1 MVERI
6 DRPEAPQ
13 PWKIK
18 ETGRTK
24 DDRHSQQQ
32 EESKEQKKKKFE
44 KRAEGD
50 KWKKLG
56 GRTMVIKPMRVPLKD
71 IKALRYR
78 NVTMHSGIVTLEASM
93 EWKIGRVSDG
103 VVVRLAGLDAYMKVK
118 RLKIGDE
125 VPRELWAISDPLEVG
140 IPMESSSSG
149 SFNTEEIER
158 EAAAAR
164 QKETPKP
171 RTSRSFLELIGL
183 KSRITG
189 KFQWAVFFLYI
200 IIAMGIALGLH
211 ALFTMTRV

>member
-6 DRPEAPQ
+6 DRPDAPQ

-50 KWKKLG
+50 RWKKLG
-56 GRTMVIKPMRVPLKD
+56 GRTMVIKPMSVPLRN
-71 IKALRYR
+71 IKAMRYR

-93 EWKIGRVSDG
+93 DWTTGRTSDG
-103 VVVRLAGLDAYMKVK
+103 VVVRLSGLDAYMKVK

-125 VPRELWAISDPLEVG
+125 VPRELWAISDPLEIGV
-140 IPMESSSSG
+140 PMESSSSG
-149 SFNTEEIER
+149 SFNAGEIER
-158 EAAAAR
+158 EATAERRPEAQR
-164 QKETPKP
+164 
-171 RTSRSFLELIGL
+171 SGRSFLELIGL
-183 KSRITG
+183 KSKVTG

-200 IIAMGIALGLH
+200 IIAMGIALALH

>member
-6 DRPEAPQ
+6 DRPDAPQ

-44 KRAEGD
+44 KRADGE

-56 GRTMVIKPMRVPLKD
+56 GRTMVIKPMQVPLRD
-71 IKALRYR
+71 IKAVKYR
-78 NVTMHSGIVTLEASM
+78 NVTMHSGIVTLEASL

-103 VVVRLAGLDAYMKVK
+103 VVLRLAGLDAYMKVK
-118 RLKIGDE
+118 RLKIGEE

-149 SFNTEEIER
+149 SFNTGEIER
-158 EAAAAR
+158 EAATAR
-164 QKETPKP
+164 QKEEPQ
-171 RTSRSFLELIGL
+171 RSRSILEIIGL
-183 KSRITG
+183 KSKVTG

-200 IIAMGIALGLH
+200 IIATGIALGLH

>member
-6 DRPEAPQ
+6 DRPDAPQ

-32 EESKEQKKKKFE
+32 EESKEQKKRKFE

-50 KWKKLG
+50 TWRKLG
-56 GRTMVIKPMRVPLKD
+56 GRTMVIKQMSVPLRD
-71 IKALRYR
+71 IKAMRYR
-78 NVTMHSGIVTLEASM
+78 NVTMHSGVVTLECNM
-93 EWKIGRVSDG
+93 EWQNGRTSDG

-125 VPRELWAISDPLEVG
+125 VPREIWALADPLEVG
-140 IPMESSSSG
+140 VPVESSSSG

-158 EAAAAR
+158 AATAR
-164 QKETPKP
+164 QRKEAP
-171 RTSRSFLELIGL
+171 RPSRSFLELIGL
-183 KSRITG
+183 KSKVTG

-200 IIAMGIALGLH
+200 IIATGITLGLH
-211 ALFTMTRV
+211 ALFTMTRM

>member
-6 DRPEAPQ
+6 DRPDAPQ

-50 KWKKLG
+50 AWKKMG
-56 GRTMVIKPMRVPLKD
+56 GRTMVIKPMRVPLRD
-71 IKALRYR
+71 IRAMRYR
-78 NVTMHSGIVTLEASM
+78 NVTMHSGVVTLECDM
-93 EWKIGRVSDG
+93 EWHNGRTSEG

-125 VPRELWAISDPLEVG
+125 VPHQLWALADPLEIGV
-140 IPMESSSSG
+140 PVESSSSG
-149 SFNTEEIER
+149 SFNTEEIGR
-158 EAAAAR
+158 EAAAAQR
-164 QKETPKP
+164 KEAP
-171 RTSRSFLELIGL
+171 RSSRSFLELIGL
-183 KSRITG
+183 KSKVTG

-200 IIAMGIALGLH
+200 IIATGIALALH